1 MPEFILDTSRE
12 VSVPINMP
20 GHGSPARFSW
30 VWSDLDAFTQG
41 YIEALFFTEQGDGE
55 AGTDNASGLW
65 AEIEPGLYSNDFGFS
80 DLAPEALASIIEDCA
95 AFRAPAKS
103 INEPIPAWRLVEL
116 ASTKDDAPE
125 FPDDAQA
132 GRDFW
137 YTRNGHGCGFWD
149 GDWPEPHATALT
161 DAAKAFGECS
171 PYVGDDGKVYV

>member
-80 DLAPEALASIIEDCA
+80 DLAPEALASIIADCA
-95 AFRAPAKS
+95 AFQASEAYRKAREAED
-103 INEPIPAWRLVEL
+103 NEEL
-116 ASTKDDAPE
+116 GDLFEGHGGCSAM
-125 FPDDAQA
+125 
-132 GRDFW
+132 GGHDFW
-137 YTRNGHGCGFWD
+137 MTRNGHGCGFWD